1 MEQSRL
7 KAVLPFP
14 SIRIQLLIISLVV
27 LILPWIGVQ
36 TIRDMENL
44 LREQQVHNLMSV
56 AETVAKGLSS
66 VSQLVSAHNQSTQ
79 QTPENSEII
88 LTSTDYL
95 INLDGYADDWPN
107 RRIRQTYDSTNALQ
121 DGNNNTHISFALSGT
136 LQNGKLLLLLDV
148 NDDVLYQTTNPET
161 RPHDGDHLLLGI
173 GNARAEI
180 VRKFILSSNSPGW
193 LSVMPL
199 DESEGRE
206 NRIQAELKT
215 RTGGYT
221 IELAIPLYL
230 AGRYLSL
237 QLYDRDNNDHSFY
250 SVIGNTPLVPAMA
263 GYVFEPYLE
272 LNEIIQRYRI
282 PSQKITV
289 LDKRGYIL
297 ASNGSSLPP
306 ESTEQL
312 SQDNILDRFQQI
324 LILADSVV
332 SNEAVS
338 RYKMQQQYVNNALQ
352 NQSGHEFTR
361 DESGR
366 GLLSVAVPLSIDNQ
380 PNGALVIQQSTE
392 AITGVRYRALIKIM
406 ITSLSAIAII
416 AIVLLLYATI
426 LIKRVRSLNNQLQTS
441 VSDDGRLK
449 LHMTPSVL
457 GDEIG
462 ELSRGISSMVDRLQA
477 YQHYLE
483 SMASKLSHE
492 LRTPLSVVQSSLEN
506 LRLGKQSLDDDPS
519 LARADEGLSRLK
531 MILSNLSEAS
541 RLENALKVNESE
553 AFDLPTV
560 VEGCVNGYRQ
570 AFADVEFDY
579 QSNIESCRL
588 LGSPELI
595 AQLMDKL
602 ISNAVDFHQPETP
615 ITVSIT
621 HTRSGCRLG
630 VMNRGETIPEN
641 IISTLFDSMVS
652 ARKATTDT
660 PHLGLGLY
668 IVRLIAKY
676 HGGVPGISSDNGET
690 RVYIDFNN
698 EPNA

>member
-66 VSQLVSAHNQSTQ
+66 VSELVSVHNQSTQ

-95 INLDGYADDWPN
+95 INIDGYADDWPN

-148 NDDVLYQTTNPET
+148 NDNVLYQTTNPET

-282 PSQKITV
+282 PGQKITV

-312 SQDNILDRFQQI
+312 SQDNIIDRFQQI

-352 NQSGHEFTR
+352 NQSDHKFTR

-541 RLENALKVNESE
+541 RLENALKVNEAE
-553 AFDLPTV
+553 AFDLPAV

-621 HTRSGCRLG
+621 HTRSGCRLC
-630 VMNRGETIPEN
+630 VMNRGEAIPEN
-641 IISTLFDSMVS
+641 IISNLFDSMVS
-652 ARKATTDT
+652 ARKTTTDT

-698 EPNA
+698 DSSD